1 MSNSNVM
8 TILIQDREKGN
19 LFSPSKSI
27 KVIDPSNI
35 KSAETAT
42 NLFVLASVTGLS
54 EISDVLKS
62 ANQKHHLRALF
73 IREDIEAKWLPQMF
87 DRANLRSMRNTFVY
101 QNSDLPQRVI
111 NAWSMEAQDQ
121 LIAEAIAIDDYL
133 LVFSCAMEKLEIPF
147 DSMNALKRI
156 PIEDR
161 GNFEIDV
168 DGSYLY
174 WEKAD
179 IHLDLDAFRGAIDP
193 VWKQKTEA
201 LKLSH
206 DQAFGQA
213 IATLRKQY
221 KLRQSDIK
229 GVSSR
234 QVSRIENGEA
244 TKLETLELFAKAH
257 NLEINDYLNRV
268 ADLIHYPDNHDSM
281 VTDKLDIETFSK
293 DDLWKLAGSNEMVE
307 ISKVNHDSIY

>member
-1 MSNSNVM
+1 MSSSNVM
-8 TILIQDREKGN
+8 TILIQDREDRN

-27 KVIDPSNI
+27 NVIDLSSI
-35 KSAETAT
+35 QSAEIAS
-42 NLFVLASVTGLS
+42 NLFVLTSATGLP
-54 EISDVLKS
+54 EISDVIKS

-73 IREDIEAKWLPQMF
+73 VREDIEAKWLPQMF

-101 QNSDLPQRVI
+101 QNSDLPQRVV
-111 NAWSMEAQDQ
+111 NAWSMDAQDQ

-156 PIEDR
+156 AVEDR
-161 GNFEIDV
+161 GNFEVDI

-179 IHLDLDAFRGAIDP
+179 IHLDLDAFRCAVDP
-193 VWKQKTEA
+193 VWRQKAEA

-213 IATLRKQY
+213 IASLRKQY
-221 KLRQSDIK
+221 KLRQSDIV
-229 GVSSR
+229 GLSAR
-234 QVSRIENGEA
+234 QVSRIENGEG
-244 TKLETLELFAKAH
+244 TKLETIELLAKAH
-257 NLEINDYLNRV
+257 NLEINDYLE
-268 ADLIHYPDNHDSM
+268 AIATLIN
-281 VTDKLDIETFSK
+281 TENNDKIQRLI
-293 DDLWKLAGSNEMVE
+293 NM
-307 ISKVNHDSIY
+307 